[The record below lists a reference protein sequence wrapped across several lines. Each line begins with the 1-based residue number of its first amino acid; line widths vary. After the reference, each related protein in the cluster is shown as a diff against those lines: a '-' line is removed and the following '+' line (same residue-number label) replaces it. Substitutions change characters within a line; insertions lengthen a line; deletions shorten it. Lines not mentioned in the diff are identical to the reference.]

1 MTDYNPNIPQ
11 GTDNLSTSQGQIL
24 NNFGKLDSIFDTNHY
39 KYSYSTTA
47 YQGKH
52 RKVDFPE
59 TTTSGSP
66 TGTASV
72 IYPKDVSGVSSPY
85 FENAVGGSVL
95 WRGGSTNGLA
105 TISTGSG
112 VSNGYL
118 LLPNGIKF
126 IWGHSPNPIDNGT
139 ITFAGGGFST
149 NCFNVQISG
158 VRDGISA
165 YGMYIKTGTV
175 TSTQFAIRIDPSA
188 SFADIYYFAVGN

>member
-11 GTDNLSTSQGQIL
+11 SSNNLGTSQAQML
-24 NNFGKLDSIFDTNHY
+24 NNFGKLDSIFDVNHF
-39 KYSYSTTA
+39 KYSDATTA
-47 YQGKH
+47 NQGKH
-52 RKVDFPE
+52 RKIDFPA
-59 TTTSGSP
+59 TTTVSSP
-66 TGTASV
+66 AGAASV
-72 IYPKDVSGVSSPY
+72 IYPKDVSGVSAAY

-95 WRGGSTNGLA
+95 WRGGSTDGLS

-126 IWGHSPNPIDNGT
+126 IWGHSPSPADNGT
-139 ITFAGGGFST
+139 ITFAGGGFAT

-158 VRDGISA
+158 VRDGITA

-175 TSTQFAIRIDPSA
+175 TTTQFQVRVDPSA
-188 SFADIYYFAVGN
+188 SFADIYYFAIGN